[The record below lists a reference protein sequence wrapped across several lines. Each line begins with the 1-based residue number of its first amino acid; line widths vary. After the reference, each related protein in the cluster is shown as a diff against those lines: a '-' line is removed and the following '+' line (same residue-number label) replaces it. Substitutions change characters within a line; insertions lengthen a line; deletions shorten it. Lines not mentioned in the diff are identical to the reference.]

1 MQISDGLQQ
10 KILKEYNHGYM
21 ANRSKNALFTSQKD
35 IYAVK
40 KDDENMQSQI
50 FWSVERTVQATCVIN
65 APDVQWENENPLFE
79 MEARNF
85 TDMYKSDFIKENR
98 DFDRYIGL
106 EDICKY

>member
-1 MQISDGLQQ
+1 
-10 KILKEYNHGYM
+10 M

-40 KDDENMQSQI
+40 KNDENLKSQI

-65 APDVQWENENPLFE
+65 APDIAWENENPLFE
-79 MEARNF
+79 LEARNF
-85 TDMYKSDFIKENR
+85 TDMYKSDFIKQNR